1 MNVRSRAR
9 RCRLFHAGSMRR
21 PSVSAQRSSF
31 AISASTSS
39 VGSFSAATMSAVRAR
54 SISASGRCII
64 SWKRRRFM
72 AGSDMRRSPIL
83 RSKGEVRDG
92 TGLRRALLRWYR
104 RNRRELPWRAT
115 RDPYRVWVSEVML
128 QQTQVATAQPYY
140 ERFVQRFPSVRALAR
155 APLDRVLAAWSG
167 LGYYRRARHL
177 HEAAG
182 IVVREHAG
190 RVPSEPRA
198 FGALPGVG
206 RYTVGAVLSIG
217 FGAPLPVLDGN
228 VARVLSRLAAR
239 PWSVKRTPDAGA
251 VWAEAERL
259 LDRGSPGDWNQ
270 ALMELGATVCTPRAP
285 RCDACPVQRH
295 CRAHALGREET
306 FPPAAP
312 RRATERVRRAVAL
325 VERSGQVL
333 LVKREGT
340 LLTGLWEP
348 PGVELAGREGA
359 RQPLAR
365 ALAALGIRGALART
379 PPRIR
384 HVITHRAIEVE
395 VWRCEAGRPWP
406 RASARSRWVD
416 PDERELALGSLAR
429 QVLRLARAQ
438 PRANPS

>member
-115 RDPYRVWVSEVML
+115 RDRYRVWVSEVML

-140 ERFVQRFPSVRALAR
+140 ERFVQRFPTVRPLAR
-155 APLDRVLAAWSG
+155 APVGRVLAAWSG

-228 VARVLSRLAAR
+228 VARVLARLSAR
-239 PWSVKRTPDAGA
+239 PWSVKRALDARA
-251 VWAEAERL
+251 LWALAGQL

-285 RCDACPVQRH
+285 RCGECPVRLH
-295 CRAHALGREET
+295 CRARSLNRAED
-306 FPPAAP
+306 FPPPAP
-312 RRATERVRRAVAL
+312 RRAGVRVRRAVAL
-325 VERSGQVL
+325 VERGGRVL
-333 LVKREGT
+333 LVRRAGA
-340 LLTGLWEP
+340 LLDGLWEP
-348 PGVELAGREGA
+348 PGVELRGDEPAS
-359 RQPLAR
+359 R
-365 ALAALGIRGALART
+365 ALARELAELGVRGALHAT
-379 PPRIR
+379 VARIR
-384 HVITHRAIEVE
+384 HTITHRSIEAQ
-395 VWRCEAGRPWP
+395 VWRCEP
-406 RASARSRWVD
+406 
-416 PDERELALGSLAR
+416 
-429 QVLRLARAQ
+429 
-438 PRANPS
+438 